1 MHNRILIVLILILY
15 TGCTVQETN
24 INHPHLKSKSFY
36 TIKYAKDII
45 YNKQINQLKI
55 LGLTEKRPIAGNFKL
70 LYFEKELLIM
80 SFDINIKDE
89 NKFEPLN
96 PLKTLVTHTG
106 DGLKLGLDIISNTH
120 ASNTDA
126 MKVLISIPIVT
137 TIGGFVL
144 GLVVSIPSIALE
156 LKDLIIINEVEI
168 LNYQTIY
175 MYDKNNF
182 LTHTFKG

>member
-1 MHNRILIVLILILY
+1 MYNRILIVLILILY
-15 TGCTVQETN
+15 TGCAVQKTN
-24 INHPHLKSKSFY
+24 INHPHLKDKNFY

-80 SFDINIKDE
+80 SFDITIKDE

-96 PLKTLVTHTG
+96 PLKTLVTNTN
-106 DGLKLGLDIISNTH
+106 DGLKLGLDIVSNSY
-120 ASNTDA
+120 ASSTDDIKA
-126 MKVLISIPIVT
+126 LMAIPIVT
-137 TIGGFVL
+137 TIGGFAL

-156 LKDLIIINEVEI
+156 LKDLIIINEVEV